1 MTRAVLSLLS
11 VVLVALAC
19 LPALAAPAD
28 AAPVERVGGPCRYE
42 SYPGT
47 ATFVDVKPWQ
57 PESPTAGAPTP
68 YPPLTVTFTFTP
80 AQPVANEPLYRP
92 GAVHTFTLINSMPP
106 GPRFAA
112 KYGITAGATVPCHL
126 RVIRQGTCTP
136 VVFEFPGIDRADYFE
151 LTGKP

>member
-1 MTRAVLSLLS
+1 MPRLILFQFAAT
-11 VVLVALAC
+11 LVALAC
-19 LPALAAPAD
+19 LPVLANAAAL
-28 AAPVERVGGPCRYE
+28 ERVGGPCRYE

-47 ATFVDVKPWQ
+47 ATFTDVKAWQ
-57 PESPTAGAPTP
+57 PESPTAGVPTP
-68 YPPLTVTFTFTP
+68 YPPLAVAFTFTP
-80 AQPVANEPLYRP
+80 AQPIMNESLYKP
-92 GAVHTFTLINSMPP
+92 GVVHTFTLINCMPP

-112 KYGITAGATVPCHL
+112 KYGIKAGAVVPCQL

>member
-1 MTRAVLSLLS
+1 MPRCFLVPFTAA
-11 VVLVALAC
+11 LVALIC
-19 LPALAAPAD
+19 LPALAR
-28 AAPVERVGGPCRYE
+28 AAGPERVGGPCRYE

-57 PESPTAGAPTP
+57 PESPTAGVPTP
-68 YPPLTVTFTFTP
+68 YPPLTVTFQFVP
-80 AQPVANEPLYRP
+80 NQPITNEPLYRP

-112 KYGITAGATVPCHL
+112 KYGIMAGAAVPCQL
-126 RVIRQGTCTP
+126 RVIREGTCTP

>member
-1 MTRAVLSLLS
+1 MPRLL
-11 VVLVALAC
+11 LFQFAAACVALAC
-19 LPALAAPAD
+19 LPVLAD
-28 AAPVERVGGPCRYE
+28 AAGPERVGGPCRYE

-47 ATFVDVKPWQ
+47 ATFVDVKAWQ

-68 YPPLTVTFTFTP
+68 YPPLAVTFTFTP
-80 AQPVANEPLYRP
+80 AQPITKEPLYRP
-92 GAVHTFTLINSMPP
+92 GAVHTFTLVNSMPP

-112 KYGITAGATVPCHL
+112 KYGITDGAVVPCQL
-126 RVIRQGTCTP
+126 RVIRDGTCTP

>member
-1 MTRAVLSLLS
+1 MTRAILSLLS
-11 VVLVALAC
+11 VALAALAG

-28 AAPVERVGGPCRYE
+28 AASLERVGGPCRYE

-47 ATFVDVKPWQ
+47 ATFMDVKAWQ
-57 PESPTAGAPTP
+57 PESPTAGVPTP
-68 YPPLTVTFTFTP
+68 YAPLTVTFQFVP
-80 AQPVANEPLYRP
+80 NQPITDVPLYRP

-106 GPRFAA
+106 GPRFAD
-112 KYGITAGATVPCHL
+112 KYGIKACATVPCEL
-126 RVIRQGTCTP
+126 RVIREGTCTP